1 MLKPLCAAFTM
12 TATVVLLSVPAQ
24 AQTSAG
30 TDHAKHAGT
39 SKTHNQSAMT
49 DTDFVTMT
57 IKHHQDGIEMSRLEE
72 KGGASADVKA
82 LAAKIRQGQERE
94 LSELQAHQKSASAA
108 GGDHAAHMKQME
120 ADSQRAMKRLR
131 SASGA
136 ALDHAFA
143 EEMAK
148 HHQQAIDMVSRTTFS
163 DPQLRSMAQK
173 MAANQKQELAEL
185 KKHQKA
191 GSH

>member
-57 IKHHQDGIEMSRLEE
+57 IKHHQDGIEMARLEE
-72 KGGASADVKA
+72 SRGASADVKK

-94 LSELQAHQKSASAA
+94 LGPLQAQQRAGAA
-108 GGDHAAHMKQME
+108 GSDHAAHIKKME
-120 ADSQRAMKRLR
+120 SESQRAMKRLR
-131 SASGA
+131 AASGA

-148 HHQQAIDMVSRTTFS
+148 HHQQAIDMVSRTSFT
-163 DPQLRSMAQK
+163 DPELRTMAQK
-173 MAANQKQELAEL
+173 MAANQKQELSEL
-185 KKHQKA
+185 KKHQQA